1 MLRKPKSCL
10 MSDEVEHQV
19 YYDQVQIVLSN
30 GVTLWGNST
39 HNNKIFILQKRAV
52 RLMCNA
58 PFRAHFGT
66 LFKNGGSHK
75 CEISKKLIQKSQGV
89 K

>member
-19 YYDQVQIVLSN
+19 YYDQIQSALSN
-30 GVTLWGNST
+30 GVMLWENST

-52 RLMCNA
+52 RLMCNV
-58 PFRAHFGT
+58 PFRAHCET
-66 LFKNGGSHK
+66 LFNNSGSHK
-75 CEISKKLIQKSQGV
+75 CEI
-89 K
+89 